1 MAAKRP
7 KRVRFAEGTK
17 EDSGPDRARKGERLL
32 ARLIELGI
40 MKNTFTTRDERP
52 WGGLMSPSTLMHFL
66 GGAACGATSC
76 VKHLVEIQRALQLL
90 IERISDA
97 ECPAE
102 DHPLYQPFLSAWSS
116 IGAAAAASTMPS
128 GSCS

>member
-1 MAAKRP
+1 
-7 KRVRFAEGTK
+7 
-17 EDSGPDRARKGERLL
+17 
-32 ARLIELGI
+32 
-40 MKNTFTTRDERP
+40 
-52 WGGLMSPSTLMHFL
+52 MHFL

-102 DHPLYQPFLSAWSS
+102 DHPLYQPFFERLELHRGGGGGKYDAQWKLLLERAMALRGLNPAALYDRKLMVPAPADIPLGGPAWSRAARVAPVVS
-116 IGAAAAASTMPS
+116 RPHCVSAAADAPR
-128 GSCS
+128 